1 MANYQKYQ
9 KTSYNNSSKKEPSLI
24 SKSRKIKVR
33 SKGNYGILSAIERL
47 DPNHTPW
54 YSKKLLNEH
63 LSRYRLAVP
72 FCKEKTVIEL
82 GCGSGYGTKL
92 IAKSGAKKVYGIDI
106 DELTIKYAKKFY
118 SHKKITFIKA
128 SAMHTKLPKNIA
140 DVIISF
146 ETIEHVTNPSKMITE
161 INRILKP
168 GGLLIISTPN
178 KAMSLDDN
186 PYHIKEFMLTE
197 LDSLLNGFTDL
208 KYFGQGKSIISLI
221 KIYQKLINKK
231 MPTQIKRLF
240 HLRPW
245 EGFQIYPITLT
256 TKQSYVYIIS
266 ICRKKSTQK

>member
-1 MANYQKYQ
+1 M
-9 KTSYNNSSKKEPSLI
+9 
-24 SKSRKIKVR
+24 V
-33 SKGNYGILSAIERL
+33 
-47 DPNHTPW
+47 
-54 YSKKLLNEH
+54 
-63 LSRYRLAVP
+63 
-72 FCKEKTVIEL
+72 EL

-92 IAKSGAKKVYGIDI
+92 ISKSGAKKVYGIDI

-118 SHKKITFIKA
+118 SHNKISFIKA

-140 DVIISF
+140 DVIVSF
-146 ETIEHVTNPSKMITE
+146 ETLEHVTNPSKMITE

-197 LDSLLNGFTDL
+197 LDSLLNGFTDI
-208 KYFGQGKSIISLI
+208 KYFGQGKSIISII
-221 KIYQKLINKK
+221 KIYQKLINIKL
-231 MPTQIKRLF
+231 PSQLKRLF

-256 TKQSYVYIIS
+256 TKPNYVYIIS
-266 ICRKKSTQK
+266 ICRKKSTHK